1 MRERLVRRLVGY
13 YFRERIANPKNLND
27 RENPQG
33 RLEKRDYL
41 NLK

>member
-13 YFRERIANPKNLND
+13 HPRKKMANPKNLND

-33 RLEKRDYL
+33 RLEK
-41 NLK
+41 